1 MPAKTVWW
9 VLITGSFF
17 MVTHKQLRIMMLF
30 LLLVVVGMAFSAD
43 FWLDKA
49 NNPFLALA
57 YWGVCALLIMVLIA
71 LAFADIQILRATYLR
86 GKSRLLKETMTD
98 EEFTR
103 KLRKK
108 KLKVVLQKTG
118 SVDAPEMKDEKNAER
133 PSEENNG
140 PES

>member
-57 YWGVCALLIMVLIA
+57 YWGVCALLILVLIA

-103 KLRKK
+103 KLREK
-108 KLKVVLQKTG
+108 KLKVVVEEAGTT
-118 SVDAPEMKDEKNAER
+118 DAPETKNEENADF
-133 PSEENNG
+133 PSEKK
-140 PES
+140 